1 MFIFIFIILSLSGKD
16 VAMNVLIN
24 TAMITI
30 YHRYYRDTLNRNW
43 KDKRNKTLFKSIFCI
58 LSTELQSRQEM
69 YLIIQGKYIHTL
81 KIKLHAHVWAC
92 AHTYT

>member
-24 TAMITI
+24 TAMVTI

-43 KDKRNKTLFKSIFCI
+43 KDKRNKTSFKSIFCI
-58 LSTELQSRQEM
+58 LSWYTIKTRNVP
-69 YLIIQGKYIHTL
+69 HHPR
-81 KIKLHAHVWAC
+81 KIYPYA
-92 AHTYT
+92 